1 MNHLYVCERSSISF
15 YLLQKSW
22 LELSRY
28 KFWIV
33 HTNSNGK
40 KWPKQKVVDRD
51 EFYNF
56 VVDDFSVIQT
66 KYDGKMTKTKVV
78 DLN

>member
-1 MNHLYVCERSSISF
+1 MKNMT
-15 YLLQKSW
+15 K
-22 LELSRY
+22 
-28 KFWIV
+28 
-33 HTNSNGK
+33 T
-40 KWPKQKVVDRD
+40 KVVDHE

-66 KYDGKMTKTKVV
+66 KFDGKMTKTKVI